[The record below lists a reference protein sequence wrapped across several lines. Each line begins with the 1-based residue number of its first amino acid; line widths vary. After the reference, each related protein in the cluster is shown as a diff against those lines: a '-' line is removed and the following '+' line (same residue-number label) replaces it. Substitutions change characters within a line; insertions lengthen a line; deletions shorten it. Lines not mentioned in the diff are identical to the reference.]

1 MEIYGAA
8 LNTMKLSRMVYFIV
22 MSKISMEFHASVT
35 KSLLCDLGFFAQ
47 TSIQKKSHAY
57 ISAVPSG
64 TRSWTKIR
72 RHIVWGKWDPF
83 PYPS

>member
-8 LNTMKLSRMVYFIV
+8 LNTMTLRRMVYFIV

-47 TSIQKKSHAY
+47 TSIQKKVMRTLVRCLPVLAAGRK
-57 ISAVPSG
+57 SAD
-64 TRSWTKIR
+64 T
-72 RHIVWGKWDPF
+72 
-83 PYPS
+83 

>member
-35 KSLLCDLGFFAQ
+35 KSLLCDLGFFCSNIN
-47 TSIQKKSHAY
+47 TEK
-57 ISAVPSG
+57 
-64 TRSWTKIR
+64 
-72 RHIVWGKWDPF
+72 
-83 PYPS
+83 

>member
-8 LNTMKLSRMVYFIV
+8 LNAMKLSRMVYFIV

-47 TSIQKKSHAY
+47 TSIQKKVMRTLVRCLPVLAAGRKY
-57 ISAVPSG
+57 AG
-64 TRSWTKIR
+64 T
-72 RHIVWGKWDPF
+72 
-83 PYPS
+83 